1 MKKNYFTIHKNK
13 KPKKPKYSKPY
24 TKQEYEKMDFI
35 TQYFIKQI
43 EKLKGFVLVFTFAFI
58 FIGCCTRK
66 PIESHE
72 IKTRE
77 KLEVINQPINDK
89 LFISVPEVRTIN
101 KDCDSLAQDA
111 VNRFASSIKSE
122 KTSGSNSVKIGFDKA
137 KNAVTIETK
146 VGETRNSEI
155 TEVEK
160 IKEVVVVKEC
170 HKIIKIFAFI
180 GLLSVIF
187 ASYKVFRMFS

>member
-1 MKKNYFTIHKNK
+1 MKTLFYI
-13 KPKKPKYSKPY
+13 S
-24 TKQEYEKMDFI
+24 
-35 TQYFIKQI
+35 
-43 EKLKGFVLVFTFAFI
+43 LTFLL
-58 FIGCCTRK
+58 IGCASRK
-66 PIESHE
+66 PIETHE
-72 IKTRE
+72 IKTSN

-137 KNAVTIETK
+137 KKAVTIETN
-146 VGETRNSEI
+146 VGQTRNSEI

-180 GLLSVIF
+180 GLISVIF
-187 ASYKVFRMFS
+187 VAYKVFRMFS

>member
-1 MKKNYFTIHKNK
+1 MKTLIYI
-13 KPKKPKYSKPY
+13 
-24 TKQEYEKMDFI
+24 I
-35 TQYFIKQI
+35 
-43 EKLKGFVLVFTFAFI
+43 LTFL

-66 PIESHE
+66 PITSHE
-72 IKTRE
+72 IKTSN

-89 LFISVPEVRTIN
+89 LFIAVPEVRTIN

-122 KTSGSNSVKIGFDKA
+122 KTSGSNSVKIGFDKE
-137 KNAVTIETK
+137 KNAVTIETN
-146 VGETRNSEI
+146 VGETKNTSE
-155 TEVEK
+155 TETQS

-180 GLLSVIF
+180 GLISVIF

>member
-1 MKKNYFTIHKNK
+1 MKTLL
-13 KPKKPKYSKPY
+13 
-24 TKQEYEKMDFI
+24 T
-35 TQYFIKQI
+35 T
-43 EKLKGFVLVFTFAFI
+43 VLFLFLF
-58 FIGCCTRK
+58 GSCCTRK
-66 PIESHE
+66 PIQSHE
-72 IKTRE
+72 IKTSN

-146 VGETRNSEI
+146 VGETKNTSEKE
-155 TEVEK
+155 TQLT
-160 IKEVVVVKEC
+160 KEVVIVKEC

-180 GLLSVIF
+180 GLISVIF
-187 ASYKVFRMFS
+187 AFYKVFRMFS

>member
-1 MKKNYFTIHKNK
+1 MKTLLTTALLLILFG
-13 KPKKPKYSKPY
+13 S
-24 TKQEYEKMDFI
+24 
-35 TQYFIKQI
+35 
-43 EKLKGFVLVFTFAFI
+43 
-58 FIGCCTRK
+58 CCTRK

-72 IKTRE
+72 IKTSN

-122 KTSGSNSVKIGFDKA
+122 KKSGSNSVKIGFDKE
-137 KNAVTIETK
+137 KNAISIEAN

-155 TEVEK
+155 VETEK

-180 GLLSVIF
+180 GLISVIF
-187 ASYKVFRMFS
+187 ATYKVFRMFS

>member
-1 MKKNYFTIHKNK
+1 MKTLLTTVLFL
-13 KPKKPKYSKPY
+13 
-24 TKQEYEKMDFI
+24 F
-35 TQYFIKQI
+35 
-43 EKLKGFVLVFTFAFI
+43 LFVS
-58 FIGCCTRK
+58 CCTRK
-66 PIESHE
+66 PITSHE
-72 IKTRE
+72 INTRE

-137 KNAVTIETK
+137 KNAVKIETK

-155 TEVEK
+155 VEVEK
-160 IKEVVVVKEC
+160 INEVVVVKEC
-170 HKIIKIFAFI
+170 SKILKIFAFI
-180 GLLSVIF
+180 GLISVIF
-187 ASYKVFRMFS
+187 VAYKVFRMFS